1 MIMVILIRKVVI
13 TIKLDLKLGF
23 SGLSFADAEGHI
35 NKMPFSGNCMFVN
48 KPSDA
53 TPCGSDKPCMFPLE
67 VVNKSLPTFI
77 GMGVDV
83 VYADDWYG
91 DNPAE
96 ALTGHD
102 SRFKIGI
109 VESASI
115 VEDAVNV
122 TGILWQRDFYDVC
135 YMIKN
140 AKDAL
145 GFSIEVC
152 VNDMEETDEYWII
165 KDFTFTGV
173 AILYKNLAAF
183 QNTALQAK
191 AKHKED
197 ERVNEEQLKQITDL
211 ISGVGVS
218 FSEAMKSLE
227 EKFDAKVGEL
237 ETKISEVGKVE
248 ATVDFSSVEAKIAE
262 VMTKVDEMKPKTP
275 DEPARKTD
283 VFAFAKKFDENGKL
297 NKDVSYKAI
306 DEDASLSRDEK
317 VKAKMAIFNAKEE

>member
-1 MIMVILIRKVVI
+1 MMMVSLIRKVVI

-35 NKMPFSGNCMFVN
+35 NKMPFSGNCMFVD

-53 TPCGSDKPCMFPLE
+53 TPCGSDKPCMFPSE
-67 VVNKSLPTFI
+67 VVEKALPTYI

-83 VYADDWYG
+83 VYADDWYS
-91 DNPAE
+91 NPAS

-102 SRFKIGI
+102 DRFKIGI

-115 VEDAVNV
+115 VEDAVNID
-122 TGILWQRDFYDVC
+122 GILWQRDFYDVC

-140 AKDAL
+140 AKDSL

-152 VNDMEETDEYWII
+152 VNDMEETDEYFII

-218 FSEAMKSLE
+218 FSEALKGLE
-227 EKFDAKVGEL
+227 EKFDSKVSEL

-248 ATVDFSSVEAKIAE
+248 ATVDFSSVEAKLAE

-275 DEPARKTD
+275 AEPARKTD